1 MMGNKQ
7 WNFKIPGN
15 PDGKELTID
24 TNQITTVYDLLDML
38 RQEELQTPQKEQ
50 QPGLN
55 PPQSRAV
62 VIPLISR
69 MLDKRR
75 HPSA

>member
-1 MMGNKQ
+1 MGNKQ

-15 PDGKELTID
+15 PDGKELIID

-38 RQEELQTPQKEQ
+38 RQEEPQAPQKEQ
-50 QPGLN
+50 QPRLN
-55 PPQSRAV
+55 PPQPRAV